1 MKWIDIDQQIEFR
14 QQFFYPFLTFVALKE
29 SNLNNTFQ
37 NNCSKR
43 TKDNTQGFPYDFLL
57 RKGLDRKGP
66 KGLIKP
72 KAFNFAPLLDFTPSK
87 KLSLPTH
94 LVIIDHILEKHNL

>member
-14 QQFFYPFLTFVALKE
+14 QQFFYPFLTFVALNE
-29 SNLNNTFQ
+29 SDLNNTFQ
-37 NNCSKR
+37 NNCSKQ

-87 KLSLPTH
+87 ELSLPTH